1 MKALA
6 EADGDVFL
14 PNPAPVAPAGYV
26 FVCTEPYL
34 GRWARS
40 ADEAR
45 SKVEEKRNGSLSS
58 KFNVNLTENAKP
70 KGVQSRRLGATQLK
84 CVLGSYFTHQDKALH
99 VMRNFRAV
107 VL

>member
-1 MKALA
+1 MAA
-6 EADGDVFL
+6 S
-14 PNPAPVAPAGYV
+14 NVARQTFSLVIVINRASPTVIKLFNKKVKGQG
-26 FVCTEPYL
+26 E
-34 GRWARS
+34 
-40 ADEAR
+40 
-45 SKVEEKRNGSLSS
+45 VEEKRNESLSS